1 MVTAKKVKDL
11 LPAEA
16 QARQQVIQKI
26 IGIFEKNEYAPIVTP
41 TFEPYDLLSKG
52 LTKNLEHVSYKF
64 FDHHGRMMI
73 LRPDITTQ
81 IARVVAKTMGD
92 EKKPIR
98 LYYSGDV
105 YRAQDLAIGQENQ
118 FHQLG
123 VELFNLPTPQGDK
136 EILKIAE
143 DVLKKLGLKNYE
155 LAVTDVRHIQKLS
168 LSEKNALSEQ
178 DFVKL
183 GRLPQK
189 QDLLSVDL
197 DYYTGL
203 YFECYVPE
211 VGYILGSGGRY
222 DNLVGAFGEPKKAVG
237 FAFDLHRLMVALTLQ
252 KVI

>member
-1 MVTAKKVKDL
+1 MVTTKKVKDL
-11 LPAEA
+11 LPQEA
-16 QARQQVIQKI
+16 QQRQKVIQTI
-26 IGIFEKNEYAPIVTP
+26 TSIFETHDYAPIVTP
-41 TFEPYDLLSKG
+41 TFEPYELLSKG
-52 LTKNLEHVSYKF
+52 LTKTLDQVSYKF

-81 IARVVAKTMGD
+81 VARVVASTMST

-105 YRAQDLAIGQENQ
+105 YRAQQLAIGQENQ

-123 VELFNLPTPQGDK
+123 VELFNLPAPQGDK

-143 DVLKKLGLKNYE
+143 DVLKKLGLKKYE
-155 LAVTDVRHIQKLS
+155 LTATDVRQVQKLS
-168 LSEKNALSEQ
+168 LAEKTALYAQ

-183 GRLPQK
+183 NRLPEK
-189 QDLLSVDL
+189 QDLVAGDL

-222 DNLVGAFGEPKKAVG
+222 DNLVGAFGQPKKAVG

>member
-1 MVTAKKVKDL
+1 MVASKKVKDL
-11 LPAEA
+11 LPQEA
-16 QARQQVIQKI
+16 QARQAVIQKI
-26 IGIFEKNEYAPIVTP
+26 TSIFEKYDYAPIVTP
-41 TFEPYDLLSKG
+41 TFEPYELLNKG
-52 LTKNLEHVSYKF
+52 LTKKLEHVSYKF

-81 IARVVAKTMGD
+81 VARVVAKTLAA

-123 VELFNLPTPQGDK
+123 VELFNLPAPQGDK
-136 EILKIAE
+136 EILQLAE

-155 LAVTDVRHIQKLS
+155 LAVTDVRDMQKLS
-168 LSEKNALSEQ
+168 AAQKSALQDQ
-178 DFVKL
+178 DFVRL
-183 GRLPQK
+183 GRLPEK
-189 QDLLSVDL
+189 QDLLAVDL

-211 VGYILGSGGRY
+211 VGYVLGSGGRY
-222 DNLVGAFGEPKKAVG
+222 DRLVEAFGEPKKAVG